1 MLWINLFLYE
11 QTDGTDVGKTG
22 GGDVPAAGPLR
33 FPAHFYGDLPPSIR
47 KERME
52 GLAGVNA
59 ASIEQQTG
67 VRIEVLRGG
76 QLGICPNFSVFISKP
91 LSFCIA
97 GTGVIAEIE
106 LEGFSM
112 SGVVPEG
119 QLHIGTYFVTATENE
134 PVPITACRKKP

>member
-1 MLWINLFLYE
+1 MLCPGLFLYE

-22 GGDVPAAGPLR
+22 GGDIPAAGPLR
-33 FPAHFYGDLPPSIR
+33 FPAHFYGNLPPSIW

-76 QLGICPNFSVFISKP
+76 QLDLPQLFRVYKHAPFI
-91 LSFCIA
+91 L
-97 GTGVIAEIE
+97 
-106 LEGFSM
+106 
-112 SGVVPEG
+112 
-119 QLHIGTYFVTATENE
+119 
-134 PVPITACRKKP
+134 CRWDRGNR

>member
-1 MLWINLFLYE
+1 MLWIGLFLYE
-11 QTDGTDVGKTG
+11 QADGTDVGKTG
-22 GGDVPAAGPLR
+22 VGDVPAAGPLR

-76 QLGICPNFSVFISKP
+76 QLDLPSTS
-91 LSFCIA
+91 
-97 GTGVIAEIE
+97 
-106 LEGFSM
+106 
-112 SGVVPEG
+112 SG
-119 QLHIGTYFVTATENE
+119 
-134 PVPITACRKKP
+134 ACAILL

>member
-1 MLWINLFLYE
+1 MLCLGLFLYE
-11 QTDGTDVGKTG
+11 QTDVTDVGKTG

-52 GLAGVNA
+52 GLSGVNT

-76 QLGICPNFSVFISKP
+76 QLDLP
-91 LSFCIA
+91 
-97 GTGVIAEIE
+97 
-106 LEGFSM
+106 
-112 SGVVPEG
+112 
-119 QLHIGTYFVTATENE
+119 
-134 PVPITACRKKP
+134 

>member
-1 MLWINLFLYE
+1 MLWVSLFLYE

-33 FPAHFYGDLPPSIR
+33 FPAHFYGDFPPSIR

-59 ASIEQQTG
+59 ASIENQAG

-76 QLGICPNFSVFISKP
+76 QPDLPKSFSVHDR
-91 LSFCIA
+91 
-97 GTGVIAEIE
+97 T
-106 LEGFSM
+106 FSYNKYKKE
-112 SGVVPEG
+112 SCFFAANRKIQVP
-119 QLHIGTYFVTATENE
+119 
-134 PVPITACRKKP
+134 

>member
-1 MLWINLFLYE
+1 MLCLGLFLYE

-52 GLAGVNA
+52 GLSGVNT
-59 ASIEQQTG
+59 ASIEQQTPSGVVSSPAIGTNTRTG

-76 QLGICPNFSVFISKP
+76 QLDLP
-91 LSFCIA
+91 
-97 GTGVIAEIE
+97 
-106 LEGFSM
+106 
-112 SGVVPEG
+112 
-119 QLHIGTYFVTATENE
+119 
-134 PVPITACRKKP
+134 

>member
-1 MLWINLFLYE
+1 MLCPGLFLYE

-33 FPAHFYGDLPPSIR
+33 FPAHFYGNLPPSIW

-67 VRIEVLRGG
+67 GEDRSPPGR
-76 QLGICPNFSVFISKP
+76 
-91 LSFCIA
+91 A
-97 GTGVIAEIE
+97 TGFALI
-106 LEGFSM
+106 FPCS
-112 SGVVPEG
+112 
-119 QLHIGTYFVTATENE
+119 
-134 PVPITACRKKP
+134 

>member
-1 MLWINLFLYE
+1 M
-11 QTDGTDVGKTG
+11 GKTG

-52 GLAGVNA
+52 GLSGVNT

-76 QLGICPNFSVFISKP
+76 QPDLPKSFSVHDRTSSYNKYKKESCFFAANRKIQ
-91 LSFCIA
+91 
-97 GTGVIAEIE
+97 
-106 LEGFSM
+106 
-112 SGVVPEG
+112 VP
-119 QLHIGTYFVTATENE
+119 
-134 PVPITACRKKP
+134 